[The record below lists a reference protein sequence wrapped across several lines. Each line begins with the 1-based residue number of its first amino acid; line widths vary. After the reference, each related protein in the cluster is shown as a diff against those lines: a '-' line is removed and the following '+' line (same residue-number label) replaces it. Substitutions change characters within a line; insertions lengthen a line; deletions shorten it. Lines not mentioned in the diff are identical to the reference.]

1 MYSYLQTLDGVLG
14 ISTFYFAPSLL
25 MLTMKIPAQIPEDF
39 PTVGIWT
46 AGHGDTVGMY
56 SDSF

>member
-1 MYSYLQTLDGVLG
+1 MYSYFQTLDDVLEMG
-14 ISTFYFAPSLL
+14 MFYFAPSLL
-25 MLTMKIPAQIPEDF
+25 MLSMKIPVQIPEDV

-46 AGHGDTVGMY
+46 AERGDMVGMY